1 MSSVPSGI
9 LREIR
14 PEVLNHINAEGCGS
28 NSCVWG
34 IYEKKA
40 LAK

>member
-14 PEVLNHINAEGCGS
+14 PEVLNHISTERYGS
-28 NSCVWG
+28 NSCVLG
-34 IYEKKA
+34 IYKKKPP
-40 LAK
+40 AK